1 MMSKFVTLIL
11 REVWE
16 HHNLWRVPLILLL
29 LVVLANF
36 GFSGAASWIGLAPP
50 EVSSQVVGT
59 TLGSLGSIIF
69 FVFSFL
75 VLFYLV
81 DCLYAERKDKSILFW
96 RSLPISDTQ
105 AVVAKLFVAAVLIP
119 IIIWATIV
127 IAQVLTLAIQSTSD
141 NSSTRLFSI
150 IDLGIYWRNLLLIL
164 LLTALWTLPL
174 LTWFLFCSSWS
185 KRTPFVAA
193 LSIPMAIILLDNIF
207 SAGIRLG
214 SLIADRIPFGYS
226 FGGGDNSFLV
236 GLQAITTSHAHELVF
251 SDLFVFLRQPAL
263 WLGLIVAAAFTMATI
278 WMRRW
283 RDDS

>member
-1 MMSKFVTLIL
+1 MRKFTTLVL

-36 GFSGAASWIGLAPP
+36 GFSGVASWVGLAPA
-50 EVSSQVVGT
+50 EVSSQLVGT

-69 FVFSFL
+69 LVFSFL

-105 AVVAKLFVAAVLIP
+105 AVLAKLFVAAVLIP
-119 IIIWATIV
+119 VIV
-127 IAQVLTLAIQSTSD
+127 WLTMVTAQVLTLVIQGGLGSNTIS
-141 NSSTRLFSI
+141 LFTAV
-150 IDLGIYWRNLLLIL
+150 DLAVYWRNLLLVLI
-164 LLTALWTLPL
+164 LTALWTLPI

-185 KRTPFVAA
+185 KRTPFIAA
-193 LSIPMAIILLDNIF
+193 LAIPLVIILLDHILSF
-207 SAGIRLG
+207 GIHLG
-214 SLIADRIPFGYS
+214 GLIADRIPFGYS
-226 FGGGDNSFLV
+226 LGSGDGGFLI
-236 GLQAITTSHAHELVF
+236 GLHGITTSHAHRLAF
-251 SDLFVFLRQPAL
+251 SELFVFFRQAEL
-263 WLGLIVAAAFTMATI
+263 WFGLVVAAGFTAATI
-278 WMRRW
+278 WIRRW